1 MKNYFRVIAVI
12 CLAALLL
19 TGCATKYP
27 RITLSSFSLGEQSYG
42 TLSTQTAV
50 INQAEASIPAQIP
63 IYCISKQII
72 THAQVTS
79 MLISLNLPSNPYSME
94 LDGNLF
100 DYALVSF
107 MDNSRGYYTMS
118 DEEAIEQAWQ
128 ILRKIPFL
136 EGEYCCTGVR
146 ETFVEIDSEGEHVE
160 CAGVGFSRV
169 LDGMPVSGED
179 SIVISFDGGG
189 LMGIKMKLY
198 HYEKSGM
205 MDIMPI
211 TEAAQRIQTPDAFSA
226 DRKTG
231 KIETLRAEKVK
242 LWLKNQMS
250 DGCTI
255 LQPYY
260 VYSGTAEFTD
270 GETCSF
276 SSKIIAVTDRYTYIA
291 EREEQ

>member
-50 INQAEASIPAQIP
+50 INQAEAAIPAQIP
-63 IYCISKQII
+63 IYYISKQII

-118 DEEAIEQAWQ
+118 DE
-128 ILRKIPFL
+128 
-136 EGEYCCTGVR
+136 
-146 ETFVEIDSEGEHVE
+146 
-160 CAGVGFSRV
+160 
-169 LDGMPVSGED
+169 
-179 SIVISFDGGG
+179 
-189 LMGIKMKLY
+189 
-198 HYEKSGM
+198 
-205 MDIMPI
+205 
-211 TEAAQRIQTPDAFSA
+211 
-226 DRKTG
+226 
-231 KIETLRAEKVK
+231 
-242 LWLKNQMS
+242 
-250 DGCTI
+250 
-255 LQPYY
+255 
-260 VYSGTAEFTD
+260 
-270 GETCSF
+270 
-276 SSKIIAVTDRYTYIA
+276 
-291 EREEQ
+291 